1 MKDKNKTILIA
12 LSFIIAMILFVWGF
26 NFLKGKSLLRNQLV
40 FYSVYDNS
48 QGLLAGDIV
57 TINGMSVGTV
67 NSLSFHPSRNG
78 SIVVAFAIDND
89 LNIPDNTI
97 AKLSPSL
104 MGSTSINLIL
114 GDSRDSAKTGDTLM
128 AGYDKGMLS
137 LITEQILP
145 LKSELENLLVSLNI
159 LAVNVNS
166 ILDESLKN
174 DIHTGVSDFAVSMQN
189 IKVLSSDIQKL
200 VDSDDGKLTMVV
212 DDLENI
218 AGNFSAVSD
227 SLSMINYTGLVNSL
241 EDCITEF
248 NTMIDGI
255 NSGKGTAGQLVNNDS
270 LYNNINNA
278 VYTLQTILNEIK
290 ENPKKIKLSV
300 F

>member
-12 LSFIIAMILFVWGF
+12 LSFIIAMVLFVWGF

-78 SIVVAFAIDND
+78 SIVVAFTIDND

-145 LKSELENLLVSLNI
+145 LKSELENLLISLNI
-159 LAVNVNS
+159 LAVNVNG
-166 ILDESLKN
+166 ILNESLKD
-174 DIHTGVSDFAVSMQN
+174 DINAGVSDFAASMQN

-212 DDLENI
+212 NDLENI
-218 AGNFSAVSD
+218 TGNFSAVSD

>member
-78 SIVVAFAIDND
+78 SIVVAFTIDND

-114 GDSRDSAKTGDTLM
+114 GDSHNSAKTGDTLM

-159 LAVNVNS
+159 LAVNVNG
-166 ILDESLKN
+166 ILDESLKD
-174 DIHTGVSDFAVSMQN
+174 DINAGVSDFAASMQN

-212 DDLENI
+212 NDLENI
-218 AGNFSAVSD
+218 TGNFSAVSD
-227 SLSMINYTGLVNSL
+227 SLSTINYTRIVKSL

>member
-12 LSFIIAMILFVWGF
+12 LSFIIALILFVWGF

-78 SIVVAFAIDND
+78 SIVVAFTIDND

-114 GDSRDSAKTGDTLM
+114 GDSRESAKTGDTLM

-174 DIHTGVSDFAVSMQN
+174 DINAGVSDFAVSMQN

-212 DDLENI
+212 NDLENI
-218 AGNFSAVSD
+218 TGNFSAVSD

>member
-78 SIVVAFAIDND
+78 SIVVAFTIDND

-114 GDSRDSAKTGDTLM
+114 GDSHNSAKTGDTLM

-159 LAVNVNS
+159 LAVNVNG
-166 ILDESLKN
+166 ILNESLKD
-174 DIHTGVSDFAVSMQN
+174 DINAVVSDFAASMQN

>member
-78 SIVVAFAIDND
+78 SIVVAFTIDND

-166 ILDESLKN
+166 ILDESLKD

-227 SLSMINYTGLVNSL
+227 SLSMINYTRIVKSL
-241 EDCITEF
+241 EDCITEL

>member
-67 NSLSFHPSRNG
+67 TSLSFHPSRNG
-78 SIVVAFAIDND
+78 SIVVAFTIDND

-114 GDSRDSAKTGDTLM
+114 GDSRDSAQTGDTLM

-159 LAVNVNS
+159 LAVNVNG
-166 ILDESLKN
+166 ILDESLKD
-174 DIHTGVSDFAVSMQN
+174 DINAGVSDFAASMQN

-212 DDLENI
+212 NDLENI
-218 AGNFSAVSD
+218 TGNFSAVSD

>member
-78 SIVVAFAIDND
+78 SIVVAFTIDND

-114 GDSRDSAKTGDTLM
+114 GDSHDSAKTGDTLM

-159 LAVNVNS
+159 LAVNVNG
-166 ILDESLKN
+166 ILNESLKD
-174 DIHTGVSDFAVSMQN
+174 DINTGVSDFAVSMQN

-212 DDLENI
+212 NDLENI

-227 SLSMINYTGLVNSL
+227 SLSMINYTRIVKSL

>member
-78 SIVVAFAIDND
+78 SIVVAFTIDND

-174 DIHTGVSDFAVSMQN
+174 DIHTGVSDFAASMQN

-227 SLSMINYTGLVNSL
+227 SLYWSCKFIRRLHNRVQYYDRWL
-241 EDCITEF
+241 
-248 NTMIDGI
+248 
-255 NSGKGTAGQLVNNDS
+255 
-270 LYNNINNA
+270 
-278 VYTLQTILNEIK
+278 
-290 ENPKKIKLSV
+290 
-300 F
+300 

>member
-12 LSFIIAMILFVWGF
+12 LSFIIALILFVWGF

-78 SIVVAFAIDND
+78 SIVVAFTIDND

-174 DIHTGVSDFAVSMQN
+174 DINAGVSDFAVSMQN

-212 DDLENI
+212 NDLENI
-218 AGNFSAVSD
+218 TGNFSAVSD

>member
-78 SIVVAFAIDND
+78 SIVVAFTIDND

-174 DIHTGVSDFAVSMQN
+174 DINTGVSDFAASMQN

-227 SLSMINYTGLVNSL
+227 SLSMINYTRIVKSL
-241 EDCITEF
+241 EDCITEL

>member
-78 SIVVAFAIDND
+78 SIVVAFTIDND

-166 ILDESLKN
+166 ILDESLKD
-174 DIHTGVSDFAVSMQN
+174 DINAGVSDFAVSMQN

-200 VDSDDGKLTMVV
+200 VDSDDGKFTMVV
-212 DDLENI
+212 DDLKNI
-218 AGNFSAVSD
+218 TGNFSAVSD
-227 SLSMINYTGLVNSL
+227 SLSTINYTRIVKSL
-241 EDCITEF
+241 EDCINEF

>member
-78 SIVVAFAIDND
+78 SIVVAFTIDND

-159 LAVNVNS
+159 LAVNVNG
-166 ILDESLKN
+166 ILNESLKD
-174 DIHTGVSDFAVSMQN
+174 DINAGVSDFAVSMQN

-212 DDLENI
+212 NDLENI
-218 AGNFSAVSD
+218 TGNFSAVSD

>member
-48 QGLLAGDIV
+48 QGLLAGDMV

-78 SIVVAFAIDND
+78 SIVVAFTIDND

-114 GDSRDSAKTGDTLM
+114 GDSHNSAKTGDTLM

-227 SLSMINYTGLVNSL
+227 SLSMINYTRIVKSL
-241 EDCITEF
+241 EDCINEF

>member
-67 NSLSFHPSRNG
+67 TSLSFHPSRNG
-78 SIVVAFAIDND
+78 SIVVAFTIDND

>member
-78 SIVVAFAIDND
+78 SIVVAFTIDND

-278 VYTLQTILNEIK
+278 VCTLQTILNEIK

>member
-78 SIVVAFAIDND
+78 SIVVAFTIDND

-114 GDSRDSAKTGDTLM
+114 GDSHNSAKTGDTLM

-159 LAVNVNS
+159 LAVNVNG
-166 ILDESLKN
+166 ILNESLKD
-174 DIHTGVSDFAVSMQN
+174 DINAGVSDFAASMQN

-212 DDLENI
+212 NDLENI
-218 AGNFSAVSD
+218 TGNFSAVSD
-227 SLSMINYTGLVNSL
+227 SLSTINYTRIVKSL
-241 EDCITEF
+241 EDCINEF

>member
-67 NSLSFHPSRNG
+67 TSLSFHPSRNG
-78 SIVVAFAIDND
+78 SIVVAFTIDND

-159 LAVNVNS
+159 LAVNVNG
-166 ILDESLKN
+166 ILNESLKD
-174 DIHTGVSDFAVSMQN
+174 DINAGVSDFAVSMQN

-212 DDLENI
+212 NDLENI
-218 AGNFSAVSD
+218 TGNFSAVSD

>member
-78 SIVVAFAIDND
+78 SIVVAFTIDND

-159 LAVNVNS
+159 LVVNVNG
-166 ILDESLKN
+166 ILDESLKD
-174 DIHTGVSDFAVSMQN
+174 DINAGVSDFAASMQN

-227 SLSMINYTGLVNSL
+227 SLSMINYTRIVKSL
-241 EDCITEF
+241 EDCITEL

>member
-40 FYSVYDNS
+40 LYSVYDNS

-78 SIVVAFAIDND
+78 SIVVAFTIDND

-159 LAVNVNS
+159 LAVNVNG
-166 ILDESLKN
+166 ILNESLKD
-174 DIHTGVSDFAVSMQN
+174 DINAGVSDFAASMQN

-212 DDLENI
+212 NDLENI
-218 AGNFSAVSD
+218 TGNFSAVSD

-248 NTMIDGI
+248 NTMIDGF

>member
-78 SIVVAFAIDND
+78 SIVVAFTIDND

-166 ILDESLKN
+166 ILDESLKD
-174 DIHTGVSDFAVSMQN
+174 DINAGVSDFAASMQN

-212 DDLENI
+212 NDLENI
-218 AGNFSAVSD
+218 TGNFSAVSD

>member
-78 SIVVAFAIDND
+78 SIVVAFTIDND

-241 EDCITEF
+241 EDCITEL

>member
-78 SIVVAFAIDND
+78 SIVVAFTIDND

-159 LAVNVNS
+159 LAVNVNG
-166 ILDESLKN
+166 ILDESLKD
-174 DIHTGVSDFAVSMQN
+174 DINAGVSDFAVSMQN

>member
-78 SIVVAFAIDND
+78 SIVVAFTIDND

-159 LAVNVNS
+159 LAVNVNG
-166 ILDESLKN
+166 ILNESLKD
-174 DIHTGVSDFAVSMQN
+174 DINAGVSDFAASMQN

-212 DDLENI
+212 NDLENI
-218 AGNFSAVSD
+218 TGNFSAVSD
-227 SLSMINYTGLVNSL
+227 SLSMINYTRIVKSL

>member
-78 SIVVAFAIDND
+78 SIVVAFTIDND

-145 LKSELENLLVSLNI
+145 LKSELENLLISLNI
-159 LAVNVNS
+159 LAVNVNG
-166 ILDESLKN
+166 ILNESLKN
-174 DIHTGVSDFAVSMQN
+174 DINAGVSDFAVSMQN

>member
-78 SIVVAFAIDND
+78 SIVVAFTIDND

-114 GDSRDSAKTGDTLM
+114 GDSHNSAKTGDTLM

-159 LAVNVNS
+159 LAVNVNG
-166 ILDESLKN
+166 ILNESLKD
-174 DIHTGVSDFAVSMQN
+174 DINAGVSDFAASMQN

-218 AGNFSAVSD
+218 TGNFSAVSD

>member
-78 SIVVAFAIDND
+78 SIVVAFTIDND

-159 LAVNVNS
+159 LAVNVNG

-200 VDSDDGKLTMVV
+200 IDSDDGKLTMVV

>member
-12 LSFIIAMILFVWGF
+12 LSFIIAMVLFVWGF

-78 SIVVAFAIDND
+78 SIVVAFTIDND

-159 LAVNVNS
+159 LAVNVNG
-166 ILDESLKN
+166 ILDESLKD
-174 DIHTGVSDFAVSMQN
+174 DINAGVSDFAVSMQN

>member
-78 SIVVAFAIDND
+78 SIVVAFTIDND

-159 LAVNVNS
+159 LAVNANS

>member
-78 SIVVAFAIDND
+78 SIVVAFTIDND

-159 LAVNVNS
+159 LAVNVNG